1 MFQNPEDELQAMG
14 QRLREQEQTCVR
26 LQRAL
31 QVQQQQ
37 TQGLLQREYSFFFK
51 YLLLLNL

>member
-37 TQGLLQREYSFFFK
+37 TQGLLQREYSFF
-51 YLLLLNL
+51 